1 MRIYKKETVLN
12 AALSRISYLFDE
24 FEDVIVCMSGGKDS
38 TVCYELC
45 KKIAGEKNRLPLRV
59 MWIDQEAEWQG
70 TVDYM
75 TGIMEDKNVLPM
87 WYQMPIVI
95 TNNASSYN
103 RFSYCWDAEKK
114 DDWIHPQHDLSIK
127 QNTYGKER
135 FHDLFDAIIGKECSG
150 KKACYI
156 AGMRA
161 EENPKRAMVLTRGV
175 TYKGITWGK
184 VLSKKNDH
192 YTFYPIYDWSYTDV
206 WKYIESTGSKY
217 NKVYD
222 QMFRFGIPV
231 NGMRISNLHHET
243 ALKHLTEVQ
252 EIEPETWVRLQ
263 NRIDG
268 ANTIKQIKSKSFA
281 CPTTLPKAFESWK
294 EYAYYL
300 AENII
305 QEDEYRKKWDKQIQY
320 DYQFSFIEKDQGIES
335 DFWKVAINT
344 ILSSDWD
351 FTKIQN
357 FRLSQHVNAFRQFH
371 RGIYKQDMVKYSKY
385 LTQEQIKT
393 IKRGISE
400 NHRKHK

>member
-1 MRIYKKETVLN
+1 
-12 AALSRISYLFDE
+12 
-24 FEDVIVCMSGGKDS
+24 
-38 TVCYELC
+38 
-45 KKIAGEKNRLPLRV
+45 
-59 MWIDQEAEWQG
+59 
-70 TVDYM
+70 
-75 TGIMEDKNVLPM
+75 
-87 WYQMPIVI
+87 
-95 TNNASSYN
+95 
-103 RFSYCWDAEKK
+103 
-114 DDWIHPQHDLSIK
+114 
-127 QNTYGKER
+127 
-135 FHDLFDAIIGKECSG
+135 
-150 KKACYI
+150 
-156 AGMRA
+156 
-161 EENPKRAMVLTRGV
+161 
-175 TYKGITWGK
+175 
-184 VLSKKNDH
+184 
-192 YTFYPIYDWSYTDV
+192 V

-231 NGMRISNLHHET
+231 KGMRISNLHHET

-268 ANTIKQIKSKSFA
+268 ANTIKQIKSKSFT

-305 QEDEYRKKWDKQIQY
+305 QEDEYRKKWEKQIQY
-320 DYQFSFIEKDQGIES
+320 DYKFSFIEKGDSIES

-351 FTKIQN
+351 FTKIKN

-371 RGIYKQDMVKYSKY
+371 RGTYKQEMVKYSKY
-385 LTQEQIKT
+385 LTKDQVET
-393 IKRGISE
+393 IKRSINE

>member
-1 MRIYKKETVLN
+1 
-12 AALSRISYLFDE
+12 
-24 FEDVIVCMSGGKDS
+24 
-38 TVCYELC
+38 
-45 KKIAGEKNRLPLRV
+45 
-59 MWIDQEAEWQG
+59 
-70 TVDYM
+70 
-75 TGIMEDKNVLPM
+75 
-87 WYQMPIVI
+87 
-95 TNNASSYN
+95 
-103 RFSYCWDAEKK
+103 
-114 DDWIHPQHDLSIK
+114 
-127 QNTYGKER
+127 
-135 FHDLFDAIIGKECSG
+135 
-150 KKACYI
+150 
-156 AGMRA
+156 
-161 EENPKRAMVLTRGV
+161 MVLTRGV
-175 TYKGITWGK
+175 TYKWITWGK
-184 VLSKKNDH
+184 VLNKRQNQ

-305 QEDEYRKKWDKQIQY
+305 QEDEYRKKWEKQIQY
-320 DYQFSFIEKDQGIES
+320 DYKFSFIEKGDSIES

-351 FTKIQN
+351 FTKMKN
-357 FRLSQHVNAFRQFH
+357 FRLTQHVNAFRQFH
-371 RGIYKQDMVKYSKY
+371 RGIYKQEMVKYSKY
-385 LTQEQIKT
+385 LTQEQIKI

-400 NHRKHK
+400 NHR